1 MSGKR
6 RSALGRLAI
15 AAAGSWL
22 AILALTASVDAAG
35 PSFRCPNAGSPPAQA
50 SLHFLRSSVLCLVN
64 RARKLH
70 GLRPLQYNV
79 DLRDSATGHSN
90 DMVQNRYFSHF
101 GSGGSSPGARVA
113 RTGYLASAGVYII
126 GEDIGG
132 GVGRRFGSPL
142 AVFQAWMHSP
152 SHRDNI
158 LEPKFDDDGVGVARG
173 FPLIGDPNSA
183 TYTLD
188 FGMRK

>member
-1 MSGKR
+1 MSGNTR
-6 RSALGRLAI
+6 NALERLTI
-15 AAAGSWL
+15 AAAVSWL
-22 AILALTASVDAAG
+22 AILALTAPVDAAG
-35 PSFRCPNAGSPPAQA
+35 PSFRCAKAGSPPAGA

-64 RARKLH
+64 RARELH
-70 GLRPLQYNV
+70 GLRSLQYNV

-101 GSGGSSPGARVA
+101 GSGGSSPGGRVA
-113 RTGYLASAGVYII
+113 RTGYLASAGAYII

-152 SHRDNI
+152 PHRANI

-173 FPLIGDPNSA
+173 FPLIGHPNAA

-188 FGMRK
+188 LGMRR